1 MRNTIRN
8 RYSFEAC
15 TSLKSFSS
23 NACYAIGDFNTCN
36 ARAIIKRVISNAC
49 YAIRDFNTC
58 NARAIIKRVISN
70 VCYSIGNNNICN
82 RIVIR
87 KRTITY
93 YIIFA
98 ITICWQGQFFSITQI
113 VKQCIYIILFT
124 EYKIIL
130 F

>member
-23 NACYAIGDFNTCN
+23 NACYAI
-36 ARAIIKRVISNAC
+36 
-49 YAIRDFNTC
+49 RDFNTC
-58 NARAIIKRVISN
+58 KAGAIIKRVISN
-70 VCYSIGNNNICN
+70 VCYSIGNNNFCN

-87 KRTITY
+87 KRTIAY

-98 ITICWQGQFFSITQI
+98 ITICWQSQFCCISNINNQR
-113 VKQCIYIILFT
+113 IYIICFV
-124 EYKIIL
+124 EYIIT
-130 F
+130 FI